1 MRILALAAAASM
13 SMAPTLTMAQSACPP
28 NAVLQG
34 GVCVCAEGYMLT
46 SDGTCEST
54 DREAVVAVDAGGT
67 AGLPVMGEIPPGAI
81 VVGGL
86 VLLAG
91 VAIGIAAASDDDDS
105 SGTTTTT
112 TTTVAPN

>member
-13 SMAPTLTMAQSACPP
+13 SLAPTLTMAQSACPQ

-34 GVCVCAEGYMLT
+34 GVCVCTQGYMRT
-46 SDGTCEST
+46 EGGSCESSDPET
-54 DREAVVAVDAGGT
+54 VVAVDAGGT
-67 AGLPVMGEIPPGAI
+67 AGMPVLGEIPPGAI

-91 VAIGIAAASDDDDS
+91 VVIGIAAASDDDDS
-105 SGTTTTT
+105 AGTTTTT
-112 TTTVAPN
+112 TTTN